1 MLTSVSSINANTVPT
16 RNQLNET
23 SEKEQYMKELE
34 KVAVDN
40 VINVQDEKGCER
52 IRLNRE
58 YFTPFTPFIPC
69 GTQMRHLWV
78 SNYRLCGEREF
89 DQSAAM

>member
-1 MLTSVSSINANTVPT
+1 
-16 RNQLNET
+16 
-23 SEKEQYMKELE
+23 MKELE

-69 GTQMRHLWV
+69 GTQMRHHL
-78 SNYRLCGEREF
+78 SIIRL
-89 DQSAAM
+89 SAVNQIPGFL

>member
-1 MLTSVSSINANTVPT
+1 
-16 RNQLNET
+16 
-23 SEKEQYMKELE
+23 MKELE

-69 GTQMRHLWV
+69 GTQMRNLWV
-78 SNYRLCGEREF
+78 SNSYF
-89 DQSAAM
+89 FP